1 MLNEIQH
8 IGATDDYIKERKL
21 ALNTKIVCTF
31 TKQLIIELCL
41 SDDKIISISIKIII
55 SISIIIIIIFKIFSP
70 NKLTSCHACIKL
82 KPQAK
87 EWKRMVNLC
96 ICGAP

>member
-31 TKQLIIELCL
+31 TKQLI
-41 SDDKIISISIKIII
+41 
-55 SISIIIIIIFKIFSP
+55 
-70 NKLTSCHACIKL
+70 A
-82 KPQAK
+82 
-87 EWKRMVNLC
+87 
-96 ICGAP
+96 